1 MDIQQPWGDFHF
13 LNTAFTDVVAAN
25 MNFGAKQWIQTS
37 LVRLF
42 YRGARDSYKT
52 ANRTVQVID
61 GLSVE
66 YAIPFPLT
74 YIVQP
79 TAINTYGEIFVFLL
93 QIRRAKSVLERT
105 LVRGSERGKKPN
117 AEMKV
122 FYAMGNR
129 LTWII
134 K

>member
-1 MDIQQPWGDFHF
+1 MDAQQPWGDFHF

-25 MNFGAKQWIQTS
+25 TNFGAKQWIQTP

-42 YRGARDSYKT
+42 YRGTRDSYKT
-52 ANRTVQVID
+52 ANRTVKVID

-79 TAINTYGEIFVFLL
+79 IAINTYGEIFVFLL

-117 AEMKV
+117 VEMKV

>member
-1 MDIQQPWGDFHF
+1 MDAQQPWGDFHF
-13 LNTAFTDVVAAN
+13 LNTAFTDVVAAS
-25 MNFGAKQWIQTS
+25 MNFGTKQWIQTP
-37 LVRLF
+37 LVRMF
-42 YRGARDSYKT
+42 YRGGMDNYKA
-52 ANRTVQVID
+52 ANRTVKVID

-79 TAINTYGEIFVFLL
+79 ISINTYGEIFVFLL
-93 QIRRAKSVLERT
+93 QIRRAKSVLERI

-117 AEMKV
+117 VEMKV

-129 LTWII
+129 LSWII